1 MPLDPLVLFF
11 FLGLA
16 ATLVQVSL
24 RLPESVSQFLAF
36 YLLLALGMK
45 GGSSLSAAPSSDF
58 FLVALLGIA
67 SCLLIAGITF
77 AWAKRSLSLADGA
90 ALAASYGSV
99 SAVTFI
105 VAQGQIPAPQSSYM
119 VAVMAVMEM
128 PAIALALYFYQ
139 KSLPTRGNWVRA
151 AFGHKSVA
159 LLLGGFFL
167 GAIQTPEQAQ
177 TLKPVMVDAFRGV
190 LALYL
195 IDLGA
200 AAAKDLFASL
210 NWRALVTAIFL
221 PLTYGTTTLLS
232 AWALGISHGNA
243 VLLGVLA
250 GSASYIAAPAAIRLS
265 VPEASPGYYATYP
278 LAFTFTFNLTL
289 GIPLYLLFGNFLF
302 APR

>member
-11 FLGLA
+11 LLGLF
-16 ATLVQVSL
+16 ATLLQVPL
-24 RLPESVSQFLAF
+24 RLPESISQFLAF

-45 GGSSLSAAPSSDF
+45 GGSSLSAAQGGE
-58 FLVALLGIA
+58 FLIVASLGVT
-67 SCLLIAGITF
+67 SCLVIACASF
-77 AWAKRSLSLADGA
+77 AWARRTLSLADSA
-90 ALAASYGSV
+90 AIAASYGSV
-99 SAVTFI
+99 SAITFI
-105 VAQGQIPAPQSSYM
+105 VAQGQIGVPHGSYM
-119 VAVMAVMEM
+119 VAVMAVMEI

-139 KSLPTRGNWVRA
+139 RSLPTRGSWVRA

-167 GAIQTPEQAQ
+167 GAILSAEQAKTIQ
-177 TLKPVMVDAFRGV
+177 PVMVDAFRGV

-195 IDLGA
+195 IDLGS

-210 NWRALVTAIFL
+210 NSRALVTAILL
-221 PLTYGTTTLLS
+221 PLTYGTLALAC
-232 AWALGISHGNA
+232 AWLAGVSHGNA

-250 GSASYIAAPAAIRLS
+250 GSASYIAAPAAIRMS

-289 GIPLYLLFGNFLF
+289 GIPFYAALGNLLFT
-302 APR
+302 P